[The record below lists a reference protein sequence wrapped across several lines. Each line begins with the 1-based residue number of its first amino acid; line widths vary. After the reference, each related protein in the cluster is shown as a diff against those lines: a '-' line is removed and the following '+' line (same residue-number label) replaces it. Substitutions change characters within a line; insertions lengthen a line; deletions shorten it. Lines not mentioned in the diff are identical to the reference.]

1 VIKWIFRWA
10 FRLFLLFLVLVIAF
24 FLLLDTFAR
33 ELVEYQLS
41 NQTGME
47 TRVGKVRVGLL
58 HPQVTIE
65 NLVIYNSAEFGGSPF
80 IEMPE
85 IHVEY
90 DRDSLLAHKLR
101 CRLLRFNLSRINLVE
116 DKKGRRNFD
125 VLQSKTSKLLPPKT
139 APGAKARTTSA
150 SDIQFAGIDTLNLSL
165 GKVTYLR
172 MTAPGKP
179 DEFKLN
185 VDHQVFTGIKSEAD
199 FQSALMVSLLKG
211 GVNLYQSGASGQTL
225 LQLFSPPKK

>member
-1 VIKWIFRWA
+1 MIKWIFRWT
-10 FRLFLLFLVLVIAF
+10 FRLFLLFLLLVIAF

-33 ELVEYQLS
+33 ELVEYQLG

-47 TRVGKVRVGLL
+47 TRVGKVHVGLL
-58 HPQVTIE
+58 HPEVTIE
-65 NLVIYNSAEFGGSPF
+65 NLVIYNSADFGGSPF

-85 IHVEY
+85 LHVEY
-90 DRDSLLAHKLR
+90 DRDALLAHKLR
-101 CRLLRFNLSRINLVE
+101 CRLLRFNLSHINVVE

-125 VLQSKTSKLLPPKT
+125 VLQSKTSTLLPPKT
-139 APGAKARTTSA
+139 PPKGKAKTTQT

-172 MTAPGKP
+172 MADPSKP

-185 VDHQVFTGIKSEAD
+185 VDHQVFTGIKSEQD
-199 FQSALMVSLLKG
+199 FQSALMVSVLKG
-211 GVNLYQSGASGQTL
+211 GVNLFQSGASGQTL